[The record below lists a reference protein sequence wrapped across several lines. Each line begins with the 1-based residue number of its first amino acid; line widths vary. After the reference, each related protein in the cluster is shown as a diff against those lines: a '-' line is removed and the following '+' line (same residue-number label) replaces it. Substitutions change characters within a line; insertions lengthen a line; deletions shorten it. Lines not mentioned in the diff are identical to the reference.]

1 MKGEA
6 SKAMGDGQSVCMADK
21 RHLGDNVVMNE
32 EQPTPEQPTEAPLV
46 EVKPDETLPLEPQS
60 QDPRRRLR
68 ELLAIPDR
76 DRTDAVW
83 DEIIGLEIELAPG
96 NRATSPQADAGRRQ
110 ESGRRQEPGR
120 RPEQARRQEPPSS
133 AKPVKRFFK
142 RPRRGQGAPTKR
154 FGT

>member
-1 MKGEA
+1 
-6 SKAMGDGQSVCMADK
+6 MADK
-21 RHLGDNVVMNE
+21 RRLGDNVIMNE
-32 EQPTPEQPTEAPLV
+32 KQPTPEQPIDAPLV
-46 EVKPDETLPLEPQS
+46 DVKPDETPPLEPRS
-60 QDPRRRLR
+60 QDPHRRLR

-76 DRTDAVW
+76 DRTDAIW

-120 RPEQARRQEPPSS
+120 RPEQVRRQEPTSGT
-133 AKPVKRFFK
+133 KPAKRFFK
-142 RPRRGQGAPTKR
+142 KPRRGLGAPTKR